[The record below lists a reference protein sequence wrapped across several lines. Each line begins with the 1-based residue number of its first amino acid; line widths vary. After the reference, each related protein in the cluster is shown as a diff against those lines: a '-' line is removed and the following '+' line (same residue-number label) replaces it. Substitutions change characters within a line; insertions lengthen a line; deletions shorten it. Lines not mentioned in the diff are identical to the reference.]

1 MQRRYKCMSVCHH
14 PFCISAPELPSP
26 KQSSTFLLHHGDGHN
41 LWSYILGKE
50 KGCNMVART
59 TSEFKLGAMCLF
71 TVSPTV
77 KDILAAEMSEQSANP
92 AVEGCVLTSLAQL
105 SM

>member
-1 MQRRYKCMSVCHH
+1 
-14 PFCISAPELPSP
+14 
-26 KQSSTFLLHHGDGHN
+26 
-41 LWSYILGKE
+41 
-50 KGCNMVART
+50 MVART

-77 KDILAAEMSEQSANP
+77 KGKLAAEMSEQSANP
-92 AVEGCVLTSLAQL
+92 VVEGYVLTSLAQL